1 MSDVR
6 PALEVH
12 GLTKTYGRLRAVDSL
27 ELQIEAGE
35 WVGLIGPNGAGK
47 STTVQVITGQLVADS
62 GSIKVAGHEIATDSL
77 SARRH
82 TGYVP
87 QRLELYP
94 FLTGREVLE
103 FVARARG
110 LEKTVVQQRV
120 ESLLSRFGLTDHQ
133 ERLTREY
140 SGGMARK
147 LAVATALI
155 GDPALLVLDEVLT
168 GLDPRA
174 AAEVKEALRERVA
187 SGGSVLMV
195 THALDTLERLADR
208 VLLLDKGKVTGSV
221 DRATMDS
228 WRETGESLEAYFLAR
243 TSV

>member
-1 MSDVR
+1 MSEA
-6 PALEVH
+6 PSALEVR
-12 GLTKTYGRLRAVDSL
+12 GLTKTYGRLRAVDAL
-27 ELQIEAGE
+27 NLTVNAGE

-47 STTVQVITGQLVADS
+47 STTVQVITGQLIADS
-62 GSIKVAGHEIATDSL
+62 GSIQVAGHEIATDAL
-77 SARRH
+77 AARRH

-110 LEKTVVQQRV
+110 LEGEAALSRT
-120 ESLLSRFGLTDHQ
+120 EHLLERFGLTEHQ
-133 ERLTREY
+133 HRLTREY

-174 AAEVKEALRERVA
+174 AAEVKETLRERVDE
-187 SGGSVLMV
+187 GGSVLMV

-208 VLLLDKGKVTGSV
+208 VLLLNRGQIIGEVN
-221 DRATMDS
+221 RATMDG
-228 WRETGESLEAYFLAR
+228 WRASGESLEAYFLAH
-243 TSV
+243 TSA

>member
-1 MSDVR
+1 MSDER
-6 PALEVH
+6 PALEVT
-12 GLTKTYGRLRAVDSL
+12 GLTKSYGRLRAVDAL
-27 ELQIEAGE
+27 DLRVAAGE

-47 STTVQVITGQLVADS
+47 STTVQAITGQLIADA
-62 GSIKVAGHEIATDSL
+62 GEIVVAGHEIASDSL
-77 SARRH
+77 AARRH

-94 FLTGREVLE
+94 FLTGREVLG
-103 FVARARG
+103 FVAQARG
-110 LEKTVVQQRV
+110 LERDAAQQRV
-120 ESLLSRFGLTDHQ
+120 QDLLVRFGLAQHQ
-133 ERLTREY
+133 DRLTREY

-174 AAEVKEALRERVA
+174 AAEVKEALRERVSA
-187 SGGSVLMV
+187 GGSVLMV

-208 VLLLDKGKVTGSV
+208 VVLLDKGKIHSSV
-221 DRATMDS
+221 DRSTMDD
-228 WRETGESLEAYFLAR
+228 WRSTGESLEAYFLTHTGA
-243 TSV
+243 

>member
-1 MSDVR
+1 MSSAH
-6 PALEVH
+6 PALEVS
-12 GLTKTYGRLRAVDSL
+12 GLNKTYGRLRAVDDL
-27 ELQIEAGE
+27 ALRVQPGE

-47 STTVQVITGQLVADS
+47 STTVQMITGQLIADS
-62 GSIKVAGHEIATDSL
+62 GSIRVAGHEIATDAL
-77 SARRH
+77 EARRH

-110 LEKTVVQQRV
+110 LSPQEGV
-120 ESLLSRFGLTDHQ
+120 ERGQALLERFGLQDHQ
-133 ERLTREY
+133 DRLTREY

-174 AAEVKEALRERVA
+174 AAEVKETLRERVDA
-187 SGGSVLMV
+187 GGSVLMV

-208 VLLLDKGKVTGSV
+208 VLLLNQGKVIGSV
-221 DRATMDS
+221 DRPTMDG
-228 WRETGESLEAYFLAR
+228 WRSSGDSLEGYFLAR
-243 TSV
+243 TSA

>member
-1 MSDVR
+1 MSDER
-6 PALEVH
+6 AALEVR

-27 ELQIEAGE
+27 DLTVKAGE

-47 STTVQVITGQLVADS
+47 SSTVQVVTGQLIADS
-62 GSIKVAGHEIATDSL
+62 GSITIAGHEIGTDAL
-77 SARRH
+77 EARRH

-110 LEKTVVQQRV
+110 LSDEEAR
-120 ESLLSRFGLTDHQ
+120 ERSHGLLARFGLTEHQ
-133 ERLTREY
+133 ERITREY

-147 LAVATALI
+147 LAVATALV

-174 AAEVKEALRERVA
+174 AAEVKETLRERVDQ
-187 SGGSVLMV
+187 GGSVLMV

-208 VLLLDKGKVTGSV
+208 VLLLDKGRIIHEI
-221 DRATMDS
+221 DRATMDG
-228 WRETGESLEAYFLAR
+228 WRSSGESLEAFFLAH
-243 TSV
+243 TSA

>member
-1 MSDVR
+1 MSDER
-6 PALEVH
+6 PALEVK
-12 GLTKTYGRLRAVDSL
+12 GLTKSYGRLRAVDGL
-27 ELQIEAGE
+27 DLRVEAGE

-47 STTVQVITGQLVADS
+47 STTVQVITGQLIADA
-62 GSIKVAGHEIATDSL
+62 GQITVAGHEIATDAL
-77 SARRH
+77 AARRH

-103 FVARARG
+103 FVATARG
-110 LEKTVVQQRV
+110 IELEIAQPRVQD
-120 ESLLSRFGLTDHQ
+120 LLLRFGLGAHQ
-133 ERLTREY
+133 DRLTREY

-174 AAEVKEALRERVA
+174 AAEVKEALRERVSA
-187 SGGSVLMV
+187 GGSVLMV

-208 VLLLDKGKVTGSV
+208 VLLLDKGKIHSSV
-221 DRATMDS
+221 DRDTMDTWS
-228 WRETGESLEAYFLAR
+228 RTGESLEAYFLAH
-243 TSV
+243 TSA